1 MTFLI
6 RHLIIRSQITKLLRK
21 INHMFYLKDLPTE
34 KTLREFRER
43 YPNLDMSALKTC
55 TQLLRTGSDLL
66 TAFET
71 ILGEHGLSQGRFLTL
86 IVMNRTPNKAI
97 SPSVLAEKVGVKRAT
112 MTGLL
117 DGLER
122 QGLVERIAHPQDRR
136 KLDIRLTKKG
146 RQLLDQMLPG
156 YYDQIEKLMENLSEN
171 ERQSLGL
178 LLGKVNQGLS
188 TLFKM

>member
-1 MTFLI
+1 
-6 RHLIIRSQITKLLRK
+6 
-21 INHMFYLKDLPTE
+21 MFYLRDLPTDR
-34 KTLREFRER
+34 TLEEFAKR
-43 YPNLDMSALKTC
+43 YPDLDPSALKTC
-55 TQLLRTGSDLL
+55 VVLLRTGSDLL

-71 ILGEHGLSQGRFLTL
+71 ILGKHGLSQGRFLTL

-122 QGLVERIAHPQDRR
+122 DRLIERLAHPNDRR
-136 KLDIRLTKKG
+136 KIGVRLTVKG
-146 RQLLDQMLPG
+146 RQVLDEMLPD
-156 YYDQIEKLMENLSEN
+156 YYSYIAKLMANLSKN
-171 ERQSLGL
+171 ERQNLVS

-188 TLFKM
+188 SLFKE